1 MIAIV
6 TLDVCHQPAP
16 NWSVYCIQ
24 IARIPCFECQICVK
38 SIIFIKYLVK
48 NNQCVNK
55 YLYFC
60 DGECMYL
67 YTFFTTNETTHYIF
81 IN

>member
-1 MIAIV
+1 MFAIV
-6 TLDVCHQPAP
+6 TLDVYHQLAS

-24 IARIPCFECQICVK
+24 IARIPSPEHQICVK

-48 NNQCVNK
+48 NNQCINN

-60 DGECMYL
+60 DGECMY
-67 YTFFTTNETTHYIF
+67 
-81 IN
+81 